1 MLAAVQT
8 LTNIRLSIC
17 KTLTYQPMTRQSLD
31 LLHGTVDLIVLKTL
45 AWEPMHGYG
54 IGQHVRG
61 RTDGAI
67 ALESAALYQA
77 LHRLEKRKLV
87 KSWWGVTD
95 TNRRAKFYELTAA
108 GRTALKQ
115 QSSDL
120 RAYVTA
126 LYRVLDA
133 R

>member
-1 MLAAVQT
+1 
-8 LTNIRLSIC
+8 
-17 KTLTYQPMTRQSLD
+17 MTRPSLD
-31 LLHGTVDLIVLKTL
+31 LLHGTVDLLVLRTL

-54 IGQHVRG
+54 IAQFVKVC
-61 RTDGAI
+61 TDGAI
-67 ALESAALYQA
+67 AIESAALYQA

-87 KSWWGVTD
+87 RATWGISD
-95 TNRRAKFYELTAA
+95 TKRRARFYELTAA
-108 GRTALKQ
+108 GRTALKT
-115 QSSDL
+115 QSTDL

>member
-1 MLAAVQT
+1 MP
-8 LTNIRLSIC
+8 R
-17 KTLTYQPMTRQSLD
+17 PPLD
-31 LLHGTVDLIVLKTL
+31 LLHGTLDLLVLRTL
-45 AWEPMHGYG
+45 AWEPMHGYA
-54 IGQHVRG
+54 IAKFVKA

-67 ALESAALYQA
+67 AIESAALYQA

-87 KSWWGVTD
+87 RAAWGMSE
-95 TNRRAKFYELTAA
+95 TNRRARFYELTAA
-108 GRTALKQ
+108 GRGALKSQ
-115 QSSDL
+115 ASDL

>member
-1 MLAAVQT
+1 MPRPA
-8 LTNIRLSIC
+8 
-17 KTLTYQPMTRQSLD
+17 LD
-31 LLHGTVDLIVLKTL
+31 LLRGTVDLLVLRTL
-45 AWEPMHGYG
+45 AWEPMHGYA
-54 IGQHVRG
+54 IAQFVKQ

-87 KSWWGVTD
+87 RAWWALTD
-95 TNRRAKFYELTAA
+95 TSRRAKFYELTAA
-108 GRTALKQ
+108 GRAALKE

-120 RAYVTA
+120 RAYIKA
-126 LYRVLDA
+126 LYLVLDL

>member
-1 MLAAVQT
+1 
-8 LTNIRLSIC
+8 
-17 KTLTYQPMTRQSLD
+17 MTPKSLD
-31 LLHGTVDLIVLKTL
+31 LVHGTVDLLILRTL

-54 IGQHVRG
+54 IAQFVSQ
-61 RTDGAI
+61 RTAGAI
-67 ALESAALYQA
+67 SIESAALYQA

-87 KSWWGVTD
+87 RAWWGVTD
-95 TNRRAKFYELTAA
+95 TKRRAKFYELTTT
-108 GRTALKQ
+108 GRAALKE

-126 LYRVLDA
+126 LYRVLEA